1 MKKLN
6 GIFKFLFSLLIVAT
20 IFACEFPGGNPFDD
34 EGWDDNIENN
44 DSIPGEDDVWP
55 NDSIPGGD
63 DVLPNDS
70 IPGGDDI
77 LPNDS
82 IPGEDDVWPNDTIPG
97 EDNVWPN
104 DTIPGEDD
112 VWPNDTI
119 PGEDNVWP
127 NDSIVSSGEFHNG
140 HALVD
145 LGLSVK
151 WACCNVGATK
161 PEEYGGYYA
170 WGETEEKS
178 DYSNWSNYKY
188 GYYDEEW
195 RSFVSKYCSNENYGS
210 VDNKTTLDA
219 SDDVARV
226 KWGGSWRMPT
236 KEEIEELRDKC
247 KWEGDVLNGVNGVRV
262 TGLNGNSIFLP
273 TAGYRRG
280 NDLRY
285 EGSEGHYWSASLVE
299 GGCLNA
305 WDFYFYNNGVHS
317 MDYNYRFYG
326 RSVRPVCE

>member
-63 DVLPNDS
+63 N
-70 IPGGDDI
+70 
-77 LPNDS
+77 
-82 IPGEDDVWPNDTIPG
+82 VWPNDTIPG
-97 EDNVWPN
+97 EDNVL
-104 DTIPGEDD
+104 
-112 VWPNDTI
+112 
-119 PGEDNVWP
+119 P

-151 WACCNVGATK
+151 WATCNVGATK

-170 WGETEEKS
+170 WGETEEKNNY
-178 DYSNWSNYKY
+178 DWDTYKY
-188 GYYDEEW
+188 SYIEQA
-195 RSFVSKYCSNENYGS
+195 RLCVSKYCLNEEYGS

-219 SDDVARV
+219 SDDVASV

-236 KEEIEELRDKC
+236 SEEMQELREKC
-247 KWEGDVLNGVNGVRV
+247 KWEGDVLNGVSGVRF
-262 TGLNGNSIFLP
+262 TGPNGNSIFLP
-273 TAGYRRG
+273 AAGYRGG
-280 NDLRY
+280 N
-285 EGSEGHYWSASLVE
+285 GHGDVGPNGFYWSASLGVYD
-299 GGCLNA
+299 CYDAL
-305 WDFYFYNNGVHS
+305 FLYFHYDGSHFL
-317 MDYNYRFYG
+317 YGYG
-326 RSVRPVCE
+326 RYGGLSVRPVCE

>member
-63 DVLPNDS
+63 DILPNDS

-77 LPNDS
+77 LPNDT
-82 IPGEDDVWPNDTIPG
+82 IPGDDNVWPNDTIPG

-104 DTIPGEDD
+104 DTIPGED
-112 VWPNDTI
+112 
-119 PGEDNVWP
+119 NVLP

-151 WACCNVGATK
+151 WATCNVGATK
-161 PEEYGGYYA
+161 PEEFGGYYA
-170 WGETEEKS
+170 WGETEEKNNY
-178 DYSNWSNYKY
+178 DWDTYKY
-188 GYYDEEW
+188 GYYNEEGY
-195 RSFVSKYCSNENYGS
+195 SLCSKYCLHEYCGL
-210 VDNKTTLDA
+210 VDNKTILDA
-219 SDDVARV
+219 SDDVAHV
-226 KWGGSWRMPT
+226 KWGGNWRMPT
-236 KEEIEELRDKC
+236 SEEMQELREKC
-247 KWEGDVLNGVNGVRV
+247 KWEGDVLNGVSGVRF
-262 TGLNGNSIFLP
+262 TGPNGNSIFLP
-273 TAGYRRG
+273 TAGYRGG
-280 NDLRY
+280 N
-285 EGSEGHYWSASLVE
+285 GHGDVGPNGFYWSASLGVYN
-299 GGCLNA
+299 CYNA
-305 WDFYFYNNGVHS
+305 LFLYFHYDGSHFLS
-317 MDYNYRFYG
+317 DYG
-326 RSVRPVCE
+326 RYGGLSVRPVCE

>member
-44 DSIPGEDDVWP
+44 DSIPGGDDVLP

-77 LPNDS
+77 
-82 IPGEDDVWPNDTIPG
+82 
-97 EDNVWPN
+97 WPN

-119 PGEDNVWP
+119 PGDDNVWPNDTIPGEDDAWPNDTIPGEDNVLP

-178 DYSNWSNYKY
+178 NYDWDTYKY
-188 GYYDEEW
+188 SYIEKA
-195 RSFVSKYCSNENYGS
+195 RLCVSKYCLNENYGS

-219 SDDVARV
+219 SDDVASV

-236 KEEIEELRDKC
+236 YEEIQELNNIC
-247 KWEGDVLNGVNGVRV
+247 SWQWTTLNGVNGACV
-262 TGLNGNSIFLP
+262 TGPNGNSIFLP
-273 TAGYRRG
+273 AAGFRYGYNLLSDGSRG
-280 NDLRY
+280 C
-285 EGSEGHYWSASLVE
+285 YWSASLVE
-299 GGCLNA
+299 DNYCYKAYFLHDNL
-305 WDFYFYNNGVHS
+305 DFQTLSDKYDRNGAL
-317 MDYNYRFYG
+317 
-326 RSVRPVCE
+326 SVRPVCE